1 MSYVPTQPPNDAA
14 PVGKGRSEYSSNE
27 IVSGQTVPI
36 HAIKDNSQSLKS

>member
-14 PVGKGRSEYSSNE
+14 PVGKSEYSSNE